1 MSTRFDPTELLAWRA
16 DRDEEFR
23 SHYASP
29 IPEHHRFTALRYFD
43 VDPDWVLT
51 GSFAPADGRFEIR
64 SSTGDTTG
72 YDLAGYL
79 DLPVKGET
87 HRLIVLHGEEGELFA
102 PFRDATAGD
111 STYGGGRY
119 VPVALTGVGRAIADF
134 NRAVNPYCAYDEE
147 FSCPLPPGEN
157 WLPFPIPA
165 GEMDYLPD

>member
-1 MSTRFDPTELLAWRA
+1 MSTHLDHAGLLAWRA
-16 DRDEEFR
+16 DRDEEYR

-29 IPEHHRFTALRYFD
+29 IPEDHQFTALRYFD
-43 VDPDWVLT
+43 PDPDWVLA
-51 GSFAPADGRFEIR
+51 GSFTPAEGRIEIG
-64 SSTGDTTG
+64 SSTGGTTG

-79 DLPVKGET
+79 DLPVDGET
-87 HRLIVLHGEEGELFA
+87 HRLIVLHGEEGELFI

-119 VPVALTGVGRAIADF
+119 VSVTLTEPGQAIVDF

-147 FSCPLPPGEN
+147 FSCPLPPSEN

-165 GEMDYLPD
+165 GEMTYLAE